1 MGFNIG
7 DIILYMVVFLFSLTL
22 HEVGHA
28 WTSEKFGDPT
38 SRYLGR
44 ISLNPL
50 VHIDPL
56 GTIILPLIGAFTGAP
71 VIGWAKPVPVNP
83 LLWKDKV
90 TANIVVSAAGPIA
103 NMLIAGVSLI
113 ILKILLMQQLLVFG
127 SSGNRMTFVQAATP
141 SYILDPLGKMLC
153 MFVILNISLA
163 IFNLLPIPPLDGSHI
178 LSSILSI
185 VSPSLMEAYEGLRP
199 YGMMLL
205 IGFVMINNQVNI
217 LGPIFRPVFKAIGFF
232 LDF

>member
-1 MGFNIG
+1 MNFNIG

-28 WTSEKFGDPT
+28 WTSEKFGDST

-56 GTIILPLIGAFTGAP
+56 GTIVLPLLGALTGAP

-83 LLWKDKV
+83 LLWKNK
-90 TANIVVSAAGPIA
+90 TKANIMVSAAGPIA
-103 NMLIAGVSLI
+103 NILIAGVSLI
-113 ILKILLMQQLLVFG
+113 ILKVLLIQQFLVFG
-127 SSGNRMTFVQAATP
+127 GQGMTFVQAATP

-178 LSSILSI
+178 LSSILSV

-199 YGMMLL
+199 YGFMLL
-205 IGFVMINNQVNI
+205 MGFVMINRQVNL
-217 LGPIFRPVFKAIGFF
+217 LGPLFRPVFKMIGFF
-232 LDF
+232 LDS